1 MAQLALACKA
11 TSRACAKAGIAN
23 LFGMYGEQ
31 NSSGDDQKKL
41 DVLSNDIFINALLK
55 SGSCCVLVSE
65 ENEEPIIVP
74 EELAGRFCVAF
85 DPLDGSSNIDC
96 NVSTGTIFAVYER
109 LSTSP
114 LGTVEDILR
123 TGNDIVVAG
132 YCMYGA
138 ATELVLCFKQGKV
151 ERFALDPSLGEF
163 IHTHANVR
171 FPADGGKKIYS
182 CNEGNALLWDETCK
196 KAVQHFKSSG
206 YAARY
211 VGSMVSDVHRT
222 ILYGGVFIYPADK
235 KSTKGKLRVLYEG
248 FPMALI
254 VESAGGIA
262 STGMFNGSVQRM
274 LDRAAQRGLQVILLA
289 CNPSD
294 YATLGAATVTL
305 RPTTVRT
312 ADDRRL
318 TACPARS
325 EGTDDGVAD
334 DDGPTADSLPRAQ
347 RGDGPQTDDDDV
359 FLRTLRGL
367 GGFSGN
373 LSLRREL
380 GWEEERYHAV
390 RRALIAREVI
400 FPRPGRGG
408 AVGMVA

>member
-1 MAQLALACKA
+1 MSAAKAAKPVEDVAGETDFNSLTQWLMTNTKDKEVCARERIQGCPDGRTMPAAALGPSSTSPCAHAAPCSTLAVLRCTLRQLTVLMAQLALACKA

-274 LDRAAQRGLQVILLA
+274 LDLVPTNIHERCPVILGSPRDVNLI
-289 CNPSD
+289 
-294 YATLGAATVTL
+294 LGMYQ
-305 RPTTVRT
+305 
-312 ADDRRL
+312 
-318 TACPARS
+318 
-325 EGTDDGVAD
+325 GTDV
-334 DDGPTADSLPRAQ
+334 Q
-347 RGDGPQTDDDDV
+347 
-359 FLRTLRGL
+359 
-367 GGFSGN
+367 
-373 LSLRREL
+373 
-380 GWEEERYHAV
+380 
-390 RRALIAREVI
+390 
-400 FPRPGRGG
+400 
-408 AVGMVA
+408 

>member
-1 MAQLALACKA
+1 MKVDNTAGESDFNTLPSWLMANTKDKELTVLMAQLALACKA

-23 LFGMYGEQ
+23 LFGMAGDQ

-41 DVLSNDIFINALLK
+41 DVLSNDIFINALVK

-109 LSTSP
+109 TSKGG
-114 LGTVEDILR
+114 LGNVSDIMR
-123 TGNDIVVAG
+123 TGNDIVAAG

-138 ATELVLCFKQGKV
+138 ATELVMCFKQGKV

-163 IHTHANVR
+163 IHTHADVKL
-171 FPADGGKKIYS
+171 PADGGKKIYS
-182 CNEGNALLWDETCK
+182 CNEGNSLNWDSKIQT
-196 KAVQHFKSSG
+196 AVQGFKESG

-222 ILYGGVFIYPADK
+222 ILYGGIFIYPADK

-274 LDRAAQRGLQVILLA
+274 LDLVPTSIHERCPVILG
-289 CNPSD
+289 CE
-294 YATLGAATVTL
+294 
-305 RPTTVRT
+305 R
-312 ADDRRL
+312 
-318 TACPARS
+318 
-325 EGTDDGVAD
+325 
-334 DDGPTADSLPRAQ
+334 
-347 RGDGPQTDDDDV
+347 DV
-359 FLRTLRGL
+359 KKV
-367 GGFSGN
+367 
-373 LSLRREL
+373 LSL
-380 GWEEERYHAV
+380 YN
-390 RRALIAREVI
+390 
-400 FPRPGRGG
+400 
-408 AVGMVA
+408 